1 MIVRKCVII
10 MEKKSFFL
18 FLLFFAC
25 AYTGFAQKSTKRLTS
40 YVDPFIG
47 TNMVDNNSLSGSNF
61 PGAAYPSG
69 FVQLSP
75 DTYYEVIG
83 DPSSGYNY
91 QCNTIFGFSHNHLSG
106 TGVSDLFDVLM
117 MPGTGRIKFNPGEEG
132 KVGTGFSSSFSHN
145 EEWAKPGYYK
155 VLLKDYNVMAEL
167 TATEHCGIQRYT
179 ASPQD
184 SMHVLVDMY
193 HSREKGQHGNII
205 GASIKVIDNSHICGY
220 RVITG
225 WARMRKVYFYAE
237 FSEPFVKNYFYDG
250 RHTVEDIPFLNG
262 GLVRG
267 AFCFAPSST
276 PLTVKVG
283 VSSVSVEGA
292 KKNFEAEIEN
302 KTFDEVA
309 EAADAAWENKLAV
322 AKVEGSESQKKIF
335 YTGLYHAFIQPNNT
349 ADVDGLYQAPDMT
362 IKKAEDGKQYSTF
375 SLWDTFRAAN
385 PLYALL
391 YPTLEGS
398 YVNSMIRQSEN
409 YGFLPIWQ
417 LWNDENYCMIG
428 NHAIPI
434 VVDAVLKKLPGVDT
448 ERAYNAIKA
457 SATVDHLNSPFH
469 IYDKYGYMP
478 ENLQSQSVSITL
490 EMCLDDWCV
499 AELAKYLGK
508 ETDYVYFKKRSEY
521 YRNLFDKST
530 GFFRGKNSDGKWLSP
545 FDPLKYGGN
554 GGNPYTEGNAWQY
567 LWFVPENVPDLVNL
581 LGGKSSFI
589 KKLDT
594 FFSLADKRGDVNGNA
609 SGFIG
614 QYAHGNEPSHHIIYM
629 YDFVGQPWK
638 TQALAAKVMKEL
650 YTDQPSGY
658 CGNED
663 CGQMSAWY
671 IFSSM
676 GFYPFNPSNG
686 VYTIGAPILK
696 SAELNLENGK
706 TFKTTAENVS
716 DKNIYI
722 QSVKLNGKVYN
733 KTYLLYKDI
742 ENGGILEF
750 KMGTKPNKK
759 WGTATSSSPISGM
772 YGL

>member
-1 MIVRKCVII
+1 M
-10 MEKKSFFL
+10 KKNSIFFVL
-18 FLLFFAC
+18 MFLVC
-25 AYTGFAQKSTKRLTS
+25 ASAGLAQTPKKLTS

-47 TNMVDNNSLSGSNF
+47 TNSVDNNSLGGSNF
-61 PGAAYPSG
+61 PGATCPFG

-75 DTYYEVIG
+75 DTYYEIG
-83 DPSSGYNY
+83 DPASGYNY

-106 TGVSDLFDVLM
+106 TGVSDLFDVMM
-117 MPGTGRIKFNPGEEG
+117 MPGTGKIRFEPGENG
-132 KVGTGFSSSFSHN
+132 KPGSGFLSSFSHK
-145 EEWAKPGYYK
+145 EEWATPGYYK

-167 TATEHCGIQRYT
+167 TATEHCGMHRYT
-179 ASPQD
+179 ASSQD
-184 SMHVLVDMY
+184 SMHVMIDMF
-193 HSREKGQHGNII
+193 HSREKGKNGRNCHII
-205 GASIKVIDNSHICGY
+205 GASIRILDNRHICGY

-250 RHTVEDIPFLNG
+250 HNAIEGIPFLNG

-283 VSSVSVEGA
+283 ISSVSVDGA
-292 KKNFEAEIEN
+292 KNNFESEIKN

-309 EAADAAWENKLAV
+309 EAANEEWEKKLSI
-322 AKVEGSESQKKIF
+322 AKVEGSESQKRIF
-335 YTGLYHAFIQPNNT
+335 YTGLYHAFTQPNNT

-362 IKKAEDGKQYSTF
+362 IKKAETGKQYSTF
-375 SLWDTFRAAN
+375 SLWDTYRAAN
-385 PLYALL
+385 PMYALL
-391 YPTLEGS
+391 CPTLEGAF
-398 YVNSMIRQSEN
+398 VNSMIRQSQV

-434 VVDAVLKKLPGVDT
+434 VVDAVLKKLPGVDP
-448 ERAYNAIKA
+448 EKAYKEVRA
-457 SATVDHLNSPFH
+457 SASVDHANSPFH

-478 ENLQSQSVSITL
+478 EDKQHESVSFTL
-490 EMCLDDWCV
+490 ETCFDDWCV

-508 ETDYVYFKKRSEY
+508 ETDYEYFKKRSEY

-545 FDPLKYGGN
+545 FDPLKYEEN
-554 GGNPYTEGNAWQY
+554 GAYPYTEANAWQY
-567 LWFVPENVPDLVNL
+567 LWYVPENVPDLVNL
-581 LGGKSSFI
+581 LGGKESFS

-594 FFSLADKRGDVNGNA
+594 FFSLTDKPGHKNGNA

-614 QYAHGNEPSHHIIYM
+614 QYAHGNEPSHQITYM

-638 TQALAAKVMKEL
+638 TQALVEKVLKEL
-650 YTDQPSGY
+650 YSDHPSGY

-686 VYTIGAPILK
+686 VYTIGTPVLK
-696 SAELNLENGK
+696 SAQINFESGK
-706 TFKTTAENVS
+706 TFKMTANGVS

-722 QSVKLNGKVYN
+722 QSVKLNGKAYN
-733 KTYLLYKDI
+733 KTYLLFNDI
-742 ENGGILEF
+742 ENGGSLEF
-750 KMGTKPNKK
+750 NMGPKPNKK
-759 WGTATSSSPISGM
+759 WGTAHDSAPISGS